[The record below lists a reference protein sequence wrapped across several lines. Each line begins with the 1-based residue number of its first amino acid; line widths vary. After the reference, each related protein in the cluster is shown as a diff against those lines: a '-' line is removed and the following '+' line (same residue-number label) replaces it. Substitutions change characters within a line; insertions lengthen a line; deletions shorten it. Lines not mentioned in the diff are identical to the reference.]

1 MNTKVAK
8 PKVAQV
14 TRIEQPASEKPLA
27 VRDESPMHML
37 QTAIAQKMDPQII
50 KELMDLRDR
59 WEANEARKAFTVAM
73 TGFKSEPIQIFK
85 TKQVRFETQTGTT
98 SYKHAELSDITAA
111 IAEPLSKYALSYRWE
126 VSQGEGITVACILTH
141 AAGHSERVTMTAPAD
156 DSGKKNR
163 IQQIA
168 STVSYLERYT
178 LLAVTGLST
187 TGMDDDAKA
196 AGDTLPRVTGEQAD
210 NLQALLDECPPGTKD
225 RFLKYMQVETLDD
238 IAAQAYSECVRQLE
252 ARRKSGG
259 K

>member
-1 MNTKVAK
+1 MPKAK
-8 PKVAQV
+8 PIQAD
-14 TRIEQPASEKPLA
+14 KPLA
-27 VRDESPMHML
+27 VVKSGAIVPADNSPNAL
-37 QTAIAQKMDPQII
+37 LAEAVRNKADPETISKM
-50 KELMDLRDR
+50 MDLRDR

-85 TKQVRFETQTGTT
+85 TKQVSFTTQTGTT

-126 VSQGEGITVACILTH
+126 VNQAEGITVACILTH
-141 AAGHSERVTMTAPAD
+141 ALGHSERVTMTAPAD

-210 NLQALLDECPPGTKD
+210 NLQALLDECPAGTKD

-238 IAAQAYSECVRQLE
+238 IPAQAYTDCVRQLE

>member
-1 MNTKVAK
+1 MPKAK
-8 PKVAQV
+8 IA
-14 TRIEQPASEKPLA
+14 AAEKPLA
-27 VRDESPMHML
+27 VVTTGALQPADNSPNAL
-37 QTAIAQKMDPQII
+37 LAEAVRNKADPETISKM
-50 KELMDLRDR
+50 MDLRDR

-85 TKQVRFETQTGTT
+85 TKQVNFKTRDGDTT

-126 VSQGEGITVACILTH
+126 VTQAEGITVKCILTH
-141 AAGHSERVTMTAPAD
+141 ALGHSESVTMTAPPD

-196 AGDTLPRVTGEQAD
+196 AGDTLPRITSEQAA
-210 NLQALLDECPPGTKD
+210 NLQALLDECPSGTKD
-225 RFLKYMQVETLDD
+225 RFLKYMQVETLED
-238 IAAQAYSECVRQLE
+238 IAAQAYTECCRQLE